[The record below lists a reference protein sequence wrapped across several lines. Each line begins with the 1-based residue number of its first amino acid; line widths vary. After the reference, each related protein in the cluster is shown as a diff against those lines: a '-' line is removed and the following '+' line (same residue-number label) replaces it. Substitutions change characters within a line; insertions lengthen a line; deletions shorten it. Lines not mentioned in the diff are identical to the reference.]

1 MRFGVIETVIAVDRF
16 QAIFRTCYA
25 YTTAKGRKKRQ
36 KRTEKG
42 DRNEGKIVQRKKEKG
57 PISDHILALLS
68 VPAKRVATFYIMW
81 LRSRYA
87 VMLRRF
93 ADICI
98 HTLSRRETHGA
109 LFEECLARA
118 VRCFRNGHFYPR
130 SRNPAYFFACD

>member
-1 MRFGVIETVIAVDRF
+1 MKRCDRGRP
-16 QAIFRTCYA
+16 FRSDISMLLRLYDRERE
-25 YTTAKGRKKRQ
+25 KKKRQ
-36 KRTEKG
+36 KRAEKG
-42 DRNEGKIVQRKKEKG
+42 NRNEGKIVQRKKEKG

-118 VRCFRNGHFYPR
+118 VRCFRNGHFYLR
-130 SRNPAYFFACD
+130 SRNPAYFFVCD